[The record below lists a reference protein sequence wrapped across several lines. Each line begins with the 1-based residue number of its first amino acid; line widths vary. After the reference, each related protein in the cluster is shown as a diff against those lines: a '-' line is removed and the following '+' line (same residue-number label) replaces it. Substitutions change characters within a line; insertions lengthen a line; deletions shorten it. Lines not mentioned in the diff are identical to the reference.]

1 MPEMFRYSNSFEP
14 LLLEGY
20 TAILFGSG
28 LPAEGKNVRCVGVG
42 GLPERYNDFGAV
54 TANVWLTDVQDTG
67 LIMNTMEF
75 SQLRMRV
82 VDDVRL
88 RLRNSAPVQQ
98 WRTRD
103 AAFYL
108 PQFPQTPGEDFLKE
122 FYFKVSEFF
131 VWQDQNPMFELF
143 SSIGSATSGV
153 LFGGWRYKVEE
164 IREKGRFPIW
174 LSDWPSRT
182 PSN

>member
-1 MPEMFRYSNSFEP
+1 MPELFRYNNSFEP

-20 TAILFGSG
+20 TVTLYGAG
-28 LPAEGKNVRCVGVG
+28 LPDIGKNVRCVGVG
-42 GLPERYNDFGAV
+42 ALPEYYNNFGAV
-54 TANVWLTDVQDTG
+54 TANVWLTDVQDTN

-103 AAFYL
+103 TPFYL

-122 FYFKVSEFF
+122 FLFKASEFF
-131 VWQDQNPMFELF
+131 IWQDQSPMFEFF
-143 SSIGSATSGV
+143 SSIGSARSGV
-153 LFGGWRYKVEE
+153 LFSGWRFKIEE
-164 IREKGRFPIW
+164 IQEKGRFSIW

-182 PSN
+182 PR